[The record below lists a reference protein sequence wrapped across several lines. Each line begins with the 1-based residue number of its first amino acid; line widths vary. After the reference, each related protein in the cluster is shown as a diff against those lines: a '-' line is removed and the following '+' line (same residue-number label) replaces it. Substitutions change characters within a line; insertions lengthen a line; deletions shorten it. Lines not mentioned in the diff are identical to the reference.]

1 MPYGHRNQWHSDSS
15 YYQKC
20 SSLIHANLHV
30 QVAEYDLYKVLNRS
44 YKHNTATTLITSTT
58 KTSVSAEGDS
68 TTMFEPDGPVVPTT
82 TVSDFTLPSNK
93 AYPWGGNGPLFRRP
107 NTTATDSENLAV
119 RQPGG
124 WWLRW
129 KRHFDR
135 SRSSAKDRGAD
146 VTHET

>member
-1 MPYGHRNQWHSDSS
+1 MTSTKPSTGATNRTSS
-15 YYQKC
+15 
-20 SSLIHANLHV
+20 
-30 QVAEYDLYKVLNRS
+30 
-44 YKHNTATTLITSTT
+44 NTATTLLTSTT
-58 KTSVSAEGDS
+58 KTSVSAEGDG

-107 NTTATDSENLAV
+107 NTTASDSEEVPV

-135 SRSSAKDRGAD
+135 SRSGAKESEAGGTYDS
-146 VTHET
+146 